1 MSREK
6 STRKEALEKGRQRDI
21 SDAAKNAG
29 LPLRVFITDAV
40 WNSWITPDQVSKDL
54 GQNENSRL
62 NSVLDKLRYA
72 IRVQRQTG
80 KSNDTLYFDVALS
93 RSGQSEM
100 VTLISRLSVTD
111 FDDPRPCITIMMPEE

>member
-1 MSREK
+1 MSPTR
-6 STRKEALEKGRQRDI
+6 STRKEALEEGRQKDI
-21 SDAAKNAG
+21 SDAARNAG
-29 LPLRVFITDAV
+29 LPLKVFITQAV
-40 WNSWITPDQVSKDL
+40 WNSWITPDRISRDL
-54 GQNENSRL
+54 GQNEISRL

-93 RSGQSEM
+93 RGGESEM